1 MCFDVQICWC
11 FSVCCWHLS
20 SLYGTF
26 PSDHDVC
33 ISTAGIHPHC
43 AEQMRDDSL
52 STIEDLLQKPECV
65 GMGEIGLDYNR
76 NFSPKDKQKEVFEKQ
91 VRAGG
96 ARC

>member
-1 MCFDVQICWC
+1 
-11 FSVCCWHLS
+11 
-20 SLYGTF
+20 
-26 PSDHDVC
+26 
-33 ISTAGIHPHC
+33 
-43 AEQMRDDSL
+43 MRDDSL

-96 ARC
+96 ARCWLEEQDELHTLYLYEQ